1 MTALNFTSYFCRSA
15 RGMEEVR
22 ENFECSIDN
31 SENTAKKKKKEEGLG
46 GQYIFFII

>member
-31 SENTAKKKKKEEGLG
+31 SENTAKKKKKKKKD
-46 GQYIFFII
+46 